1 MPRGDGGGQGK
12 SKPEMIRDVLSETP
26 DLPAPKVRAAVWERF
41 GGEVTT
47 QEIAR
52 VRQKLRQA
60 QAEPEPPPAPA
71 AEPARPAPRKRP
83 RAAAVEPVPRKK
95 SPPAAIRSK
104 DYAGAEVTVQQLSA
118 ILEV

>member
-12 SKPEMIRDVLSETP
+12 SKPEMIRDVLRETP

-60 QAEPEPPPAPA
+60 QTVPEPPPPPA
-71 AEPARPAPRKRP
+71 AEPARPAVRKRAKAP
-83 RAAAVEPVPRKK
+83 AAAPAPRKK
-95 SPPAAIRSK
+95 ASPPGIRSK
-104 DYAGAEVTVQQLSA
+104 DYAGA
-118 ILEV
+118 